1 MDRPGSRGVAGAASR
16 DNRGA
21 DEGGRQSP
29 ILSRVQVLT
38 RLLSILLSVNLAM
51 SLYQLPL
58 NRVIERRLCNDHYY
72 KKGASKPGMVPVGG
86 GDVAEDLCKIDEV
99 QQDLA
104 RIQQIMDIAWILGDM
119 MMTIPMGFLAEK
131 YGQRAILLLNLIPRM
146 AMLGWAVAVNHFD
159 DWLPAWAIV
168 LAPFLS
174 ILGGDCVLN
183 SILYALASNITDEPV
198 DRAKY
203 FGYMTSVTYVV
214 NLSGPTLASLAM
226 GIRLWLPFVIGIALL
241 GHAVRFIYQLPE
253 ERHPGLRHHACTEEE
268 AGGLLDPESPHDRE
282 TMARSGHRH
291 PAASGNLHSI
301 ILALRDTFSAINLR
315 FRVLRAVSG
324 SRQRNLSLLLLSM
337 FLTSMAS
344 ADTKLLV
351 QYISKRYGTTFA
363 TAGYMLSCK
372 AVGNFVLLAFAI
384 PALLE
389 ARRRRER
396 HRRPERGRSLS
407 RDGSP
412 SGDRSP
418 DVGRRTRQDALNC
431 LGVSVAGALAVGVA
445 GAIWLLIPS
454 LLLYA
459 MGSALPVFT
468 YSLLKS
474 PQVWPSTPA
483 APQLPPA
490 GPPSRGCDE
499 DGGPAAGGGGGG
511 GGSGAESHETTVFS
525 IVMLVKTAG
534 SLVGVPIVTSVW
546 IRGIGL
552 GGSSLG
558 LPYLVSAALYAT
570 ATAVVAAIAIDD

>member
-1 MDRPGSRGVAGAASR
+1 MNQPGSQGVPDAASR
-16 DNRGA
+16 DNNGA
-21 DEGGRQSP
+21 GQDGRQFP
-29 ILSRVQVLT
+29 ILSRAQVLT

-58 NRVIERRLCNDHYY
+58 NRVIERRLCNDHYL
-72 KKGASKPGMVPVGG
+72 KKGASKPGFAPVGG
-86 GDVAEDLCKIDEV
+86 GDIAEDLCKVDEV
-99 QQDLA
+99 QQGLA
-104 RIQQIMDIAWILGDM
+104 RIQQIMDVAWILGDM

-131 YGQRAILLLNLIPRM
+131 YGRRAILLLNLIPRM
-146 AMLGWAVAVNHFD
+146 AMLAWAVTVNYFD

-174 ILGGDCVLN
+174 VLGGDCVLN

-214 NLSGPTLASLAM
+214 NLGGPALASLTM
-226 GIRLWLPFVIGIALL
+226 GIRLWLPFIIGITLL
-241 GHAVRFIYQLPE
+241 GHAVKSIYQIPE
-253 ERHPGLRHHACTEEE
+253 ERHAGLHHLACADEE
-268 AGGLLDPESPHDRE
+268 AGRLLDLDSPHDRE
-282 TMARSGHRH
+282 TMARGGHGH
-291 PAASGNLHSI
+291 PAASTRTSS
-301 ILALRDTFSAINLR
+301 AVSVLRATFSAISLR
-315 FRVLRAVSG
+315 FRVLRAVLG

-363 TAGYMLSCK
+363 TAGYILSCK
-372 AVGNFVLLAFAI
+372 AVGNFVLLAFAV

-396 HRRPERGRSLS
+396 SRVPERGRSLS

-412 SGDRSP
+412 SRDRSP
-418 DVGRRTRQDALNC
+418 SVGRQTKQDALKC
-431 LGVSVAGALAVGVA
+431 LGISAAGALAVGVA
-445 GAIWLLIPS
+445 GAIWVLVPS

-474 PQVWPSTPA
+474 PRVWPSTPA
-483 APQLPPA
+483 APPVPQPPA
-490 GPPSRGCDE
+490 SPRGRDE
-499 DGGPAAGGGGGG
+499 ENAGDSAVGAAGV
-511 GGSGAESHETTVFS
+511 ESHETTVFS
-525 IVMLVKTAG
+525 VVMLVKTAG

-558 LPYLVSAALYAT
+558 LPYLASAALYAT
-570 ATAVVAAIAIDD
+570 ATAVVAAMTLDD